1 MMKSYSISI
10 LAVCGLVV
18 ALVMTPISGSAE
30 EDRESRLDREQR
42 ESIDYNLVVEAGEKL
57 DALLSQPTERLEE
70 KVLQDIEKEHDITIK
85 RSSMV
90 RTEKCLSELL
100 AGIPNMSKIAL
111 GKKIIRLK
119 VNLTCDTSRA
129 TIWSPWRHRKLEAPV
144 LTLTFYYEDGTSSP
158 SEIVCQ
164 GHAYH

>member
-1 MMKSYSISI
+1 MKSYSISI
-10 LAVCGLVV
+10 LAACGLVL
-18 ALVMTPISGSAE
+18 ALLTAPMSGSAE
-30 EDRESRLDREQR
+30 EAPESQLKREQR
-42 ESIDYNLVVEAGEKL
+42 ESINYDLVVDAGEKL
-57 DALLSQPTERLEE
+57 EALLSQPVEGLED
-70 KVLQDIEKEHDITIK
+70 KVLRDIEKEHDITIK
-85 RSSMV
+85 RSSMI
-90 RTEKCLSELL
+90 RTEKCLNELL
-100 AGIPNMSKIAL
+100 AGIPNMSKVAL

-144 LTLTFYYEDGTSSP
+144 FTLTVYYDDGTSSP